1 MPFIFHSSEPAI
13 QCSSSADGE
22 REALDALEEAAS
34 AFREDNTTLVRRVDK
49 RFLRP
54 ARATRITEPT
64 LPSVIVAAEPLRAL
78 ERPAASSADPTMVSV
93 RRRGPTVALW
103 LLAAVVAVFAVR
115 GVPLVGAAVDGAFG
129 AFGALE
135 GARTSAR

>member
-13 QCSSSADGE
+13 ECSSSADGE
-22 REALDALEEAAS
+22 REALDALEDAAS
-34 AFREDNTTLVRRVDK
+34 AFREDNTTLVRHVDK

-64 LPSVIVAAEPLRAL
+64 LPSVIVAAEPLRAPQRL
-78 ERPAASSADPTMVSV
+78 AASSVDPMVSV

-129 AFGALE
+129 ALE